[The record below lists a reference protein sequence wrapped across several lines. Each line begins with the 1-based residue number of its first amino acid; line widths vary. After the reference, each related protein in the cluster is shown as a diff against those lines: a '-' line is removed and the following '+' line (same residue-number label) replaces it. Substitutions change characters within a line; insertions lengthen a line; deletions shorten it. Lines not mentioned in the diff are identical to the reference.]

1 MRWSWPA
8 DLLPATLDAI
18 AEGSLV
24 WVVYLTFAV
33 SGTGGSH
40 LGPIEFAIAAALGL
54 VAARRS
60 ASGHS
65 PRAAIY
71 VLAVLAGIAG
81 WLGDPAVRSTVASVG
96 PALALGRHVPGWLL
110 GMALLRGA
118 VHREPADDDRVT
130 GVLLAAGT
138 PVLAGPWLLHAGS
151 SDTAFMAPA
160 LVGSLLFVTSS
171 LLAIGFGRLRALGIA
186 PHESTGGRTWIWLA
200 AGVTLVMGV
209 VAVAGALVLGAP
221 IEALLAALA
230 GPVAGALAAAG
241 SVLARLAAPAWSAL
255 SRVLA
260 ALPSAPAPGGGGG
273 STVALPGPSAAAA
286 STGGPSPLVVVVV
299 ALAMAV
305 GVGLLVHY
313 RRLFTS
319 PKPWKPERRA
329 EEHTFVRPHVSLS
342 LRLPAVRS
350 HLWRPGHRAA
360 TDAAAAYLQV
370 LAEMEHHPDLRRHP
384 VESPSLHAR
393 RIRGMGLPDTALG
406 LLAADFELAR
416 YGDRPLSRSETLR
429 GLSRARR
436 LHEEMRRLLSRGHR
450 G

>member
-24 WVVYLTFAV
+24 WVVYLAFAV
-33 SGTGGSH
+33 SGRGGAH

-54 VAARRS
+54 GLARRS
-60 ASGHS
+60 VSGHW
-65 PRAAIY
+65 PRPGIY

-96 PALALGRHVPGWLL
+96 PALALGHHVPGWLL
-110 GMALLRGA
+110 GIAVLRGA

-138 PVLAGPWLLHAGS
+138 PVLAVPWLLHAGS
-151 SDTAFMAPA
+151 SDTAFAAPT

-186 PHESTGGRTWIWLA
+186 PHESAGGRTWIWLT
-200 AGVTLVMGV
+200 AGVTLVVGV
-209 VAVAGALVLGAP
+209 TAVGGALVLGAP
-221 IEALLAALA
+221 MQALLAAAVGPIAGVLA
-230 GPVAGALAAAG
+230 VAGVVLSPVA
-241 SVLARLAAPAWSAL
+241 APIWSAV
-255 SRVLA
+255 SRLLA
-260 ALPSAPAPGGGGG
+260 ALPAGLPVAGGAGT
-273 STVALPGPSAAAA
+273 SVALPAPSPGVPG
-286 STGGPSPLVVVVV
+286 TGGPSPVVLALVL
-299 ALAMAV
+299 LAMLVA
-305 GVGLLVHY
+305 GGLLVRY

-319 PKPWKPERRA
+319 PKPWKPERGA

-342 LRLPAVRS
+342 LRLPAVRP
-350 HLWRPGHRAA
+350 HLWRPVHRAA

-370 LAEMEHHPDLRRHP
+370 LAEMEHDPDLRRHP
-384 VESPSLHAR
+384 AESPSLHAR
-393 RIRGMGLPDTALG
+393 RIRGRGLPDAALG

-436 LHEEMRRLLSRGHR
+436 LHEEMRRFLSRGRR